1 MLINIKMRIKILII
15 LIMTAT
21 TLYSQ
26 KKLNADPKNTKLE
39 WLGEKV
45 LGKHPG
51 TIMLQS
57 GWLIWENNRITSG
70 EFIID
75 MRTIKSDEGL
85 TRLEEHLRS
94 DDFFSV
100 EKFPVS
106 KLTITGSD
114 DFGKGTATVRGTL
127 TIKGITNP
135 VEFTATRQEKEDGT
149 WFYANITIDRTQY
162 NVRYGSGKFF
172 DNLGDKIIYDNFKVS
187 VNLLVK

>member
-1 MLINIKMRIKILII
+1 MRIKILII

-26 KKLNADPKNTKLE
+26 KKLNADLKNTKLE

-85 TRLEEHLRS
+85 TRLEEHLKS

-114 DFGKGTATVRGTL
+114 DFSKGTATVRGTL

-135 VEFTATRQEKEDGT
+135 VEFTATRKEKEDGT
-149 WFYANITIDRTQY
+149 WFYANTTIDRTQY

-172 DNLGDKIIYDNFKVS
+172 DNLGDKVIYDNFKVS